1 MSRPL
6 SQFIIDTDED
16 FLKKAFETIDK
27 NDDGFLCDDE
37 IDTFFKDVGMPV
49 NEEELNNFKM
59 KIKDSSRGDLS
70 GKCVFQVSIKVSV
83 LILFHRVTSGIKL

>member
-1 MSRPL
+1 MARPV
-6 SQFIIDTDED
+6 SEFIKDTDDEL
-16 FLKKAFETIDK
+16 LKKAFETIDK

-37 IDTFFKDVGMPV
+37 IDTFFKDVGMLV

-59 KIKDSSRGDLS
+59 TIKHSSRGDLS